1 MNIQNNSS
9 QSEVHSK
16 ALNLVPTMQNRLMSA
31 RQIAEFLGF
40 SERHISNLAKSRRIP
55 RIKIGRSVRFD
66 PSSVL
71 EAMKSFEKRLCD
83 NAISKY
89 ELTLN

>member
-9 QSEVHSK
+9 HSRVHSK
-16 ALNLVPTMQNRLMSA
+16 ALNLLPTITQNRLMST

-71 EAMKSFEKRLCD
+71 EAMKSFEEEAL
-83 NAISKY
+83 
-89 ELTLN
+89 